1 LAGDACGCRRVAT
14 FRPFRLVG
22 GERAMK
28 EPRRSALGLLF
39 EMEGQAAPER
49 PWSFLEGFSEG
60 ERHLLGQM
68 LKRGSNSPLTSSCGR
83 LFDAVAAF
91 LGIKSVS
98 TFEGQAAMMVE
109 FAVQEGVD
117 DSYPVSLRA
126 SSDGEPLVFDW
137 EPMLRAILRDQEQ
150 GMETGVICT
159 RYHNTLAEL
168 IVEVARQVGLERV
181 ALTGGCFQNR
191 YLTER
196 AFHRLEEA
204 GFRPFTHQRVPP
216 NDGGIAL
223 GQIAVAA
230 TKVG

>member
-1 LAGDACGCRRVAT
+1 
-14 FRPFRLVG
+14 
-22 GERAMK
+22 MK

-39 EMEGQAAPER
+39 EMEGLAALER
-49 PWSFLEGFSEG
+49 PWPFLEGFSER
-60 ERHLLGQM
+60 ERRLVRQM
-68 LKRGSNSPLTSSCGR
+68 LARGSNSPLTSSCGR

-91 LGIKSVS
+91 LDIKAVS

-117 DSYPVSLRA
+117 DSYPISLP
-126 SSDGEPLVFDW
+126 SPGGGEPAVFDW
-137 EPMLRAILRDQEQ
+137 EPMLRAILRDKEQ
-150 GMETGVICT
+150 GVDMGIVCA
-159 RYHNTLAEL
+159 RFHNTLAEL
-168 IVEVARQVGLERV
+168 VVEVARQVGLERV